1 MLGAL
6 TQNMNIQKKKL
17 VEQLIAILLSAIIS
31 EKVRAEVDS
40 DVIDY
45 VVRVLICEHLNNR

>member
-1 MLGAL
+1 M
-6 TQNMNIQKKKL
+6 
-17 VEQLIAILLSAIIS
+17 EQLIAILLSAIIS
-31 EKVRAEVDS
+31 EKVRAEVGS